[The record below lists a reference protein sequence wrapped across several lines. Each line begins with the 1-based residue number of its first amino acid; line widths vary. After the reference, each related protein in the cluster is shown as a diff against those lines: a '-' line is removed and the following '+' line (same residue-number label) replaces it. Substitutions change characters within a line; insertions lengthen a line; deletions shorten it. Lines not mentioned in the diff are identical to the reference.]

1 MSLKQRCR
9 GTEKRKDGWT
19 LISNSY
25 SQEATNSRCRILEMD
40 IFFTWIL
47 HQITM
52 YSNEVKRAAGSN
64 NDTHIT
70 SSAPLYCI
78 TFVGNFLVPVRDFK
92 G

>member
-1 MSLKQRCR
+1 MSLKRRCP

-64 NDTHIT
+64 ND
-70 SSAPLYCI
+70 SPLSTPHLPHPFDEQKTNKKVSC
-78 TFVGNFLVPVRDFK
+78 
-92 G
+92 